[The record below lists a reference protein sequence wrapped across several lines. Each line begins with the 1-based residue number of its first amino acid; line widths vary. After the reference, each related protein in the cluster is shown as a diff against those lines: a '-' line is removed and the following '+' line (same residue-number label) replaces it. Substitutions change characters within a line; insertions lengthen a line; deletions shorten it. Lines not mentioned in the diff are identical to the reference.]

1 MEQLQ
6 VSPALCDLDFGF
18 PVCSELKL
26 VRSAGDSMGKGRVL
40 FQLLPPQT
48 CPMGKGDRLSGRK
61 FISARCLLIPIY
73 WNQVPETLP

>member
-6 VSPALCDLDFGF
+6 VSPALCDLDFGS
-18 PVCSELKL
+18 PVCSKLKL
-26 VRSAGDSMGKGRVL
+26 VQSAGDSMGERHVP

-48 CPMGKGDRLSGRK
+48 CPMGEGDRLSGRK
-61 FISARCLLIPIY
+61 FISARCLVISIY